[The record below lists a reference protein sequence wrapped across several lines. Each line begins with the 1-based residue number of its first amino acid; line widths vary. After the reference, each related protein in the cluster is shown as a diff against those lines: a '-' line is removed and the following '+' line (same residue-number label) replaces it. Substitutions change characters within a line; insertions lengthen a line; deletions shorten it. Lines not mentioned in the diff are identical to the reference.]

1 MKVLFIIPGL
11 TFGGVQTQTYLQA
24 KYFKN
29 ELNLDVEIWG
39 VYSISDNFIAI
50 LKRDGI
56 DFEFRPEINFFY
68 SRKYKSLSY
77 INKIRKWNEFRIFL
91 SKRKFDVLMPKTYRI
106 EKVINFIWGF
116 TSAKLSFG
124 FELEGKPF
132 PIIPKFD
139 PYRLIAKIFE
149 PIYVAN
155 SDHGRKIMSMKR
167 RLKLEQIKV
176 IRNTYVPREKVLNNE
191 IWKKCLKKE
200 KNSKIVTMIANFFNP
215 KDHITVI
222 KAWSKLDKKHNAKLV
237 FAGKGRVKDCLKNYH
252 NATSLVESLHLQDSV
267 YFLDEVEDVNSLLSI
282 TDVGLL
288 SSRSEG
294 CPNVLL
300 EYMGAHLPIIGTD
313 IPGIQEI
320 IPDIQKQYLFE
331 VGDIEECAKKI
342 NFLLSNKLEAEVAGK
357 KNYEY
362 LLKNFYNND
371 MYEHYTTI
379 LKSKGIVA

>member
-1 MKVLFIIPGL
+1 MSL
-11 TFGGVQTQTYLQA
+11 
-24 KYFKN
+24 
-29 ELNLDVEIWG
+29 E
-39 VYSISDNFIAI
+39 
-50 LKRDGI
+50 
-56 DFEFRPEINFFY
+56 FFY
-68 SRKYKSLSY
+68 QKE
-77 INKIRKWNEFRIFL
+77 N
-91 SKRKFDVLMPKTYRI
+91 LMY
-106 EKVINFIWGF
+106 
-116 TSAKLSFG
+116 SAKLSFG